1 MKHLAANAMT
11 LLIVALVAAAGVVF
25 WGVQKWEAAGPL
37 TAPARFIVASGASLA
52 SASAAL
58 EEEGVI
64 TNASIFRIGARYK
77 DAATALKAGEYEI
90 PPAASMEEVL
100 DIIVSGK
107 AIQYRVTVAEAL
119 TSWEV
124 VQLLNANDLLTGEI
138 EEIPAEGSLA
148 PDTYFFGREEDRNA
162 VIRRMQTAQARI
174 LDQAWEARAPGLPLD
189 TKEEALTLASIVEKE
204 TGVAGERDIVAGVFI
219 NRLNK
224 RWRLQSDPTIIYGL
238 TNGQG
243 PLGRGIRRSEI
254 DKPTPYNT
262 YVIDRLPPGPIANP
276 GKDAIEA
283 VLNPAETEAMYFVA
297 DGTGGHAFAV
307 TLREHE
313 RNVAAWRKIERS
325 RQSE

>member
-1 MKHLAANAMT
+1 MT

-25 WGVQKWEAAGPL
+25 WGMQKWEAAGPL
-37 TAPARFIVASGASLA
+37 QAPKRFVVASGASLS

-58 EEEGVI
+58 EEQGVI
-64 TNASIFRIGARYK
+64 SSASIFRIGARYR

-90 PPAASMEEVL
+90 PQAASMGEVL

-107 AIQYRVTVAEAL
+107 AIQYKVTIAEGL
-119 TSWEV
+119 TSWEIV
-124 VQLLNANDLLTGEI
+124 EVLKANDLLTGEI

-148 PDTYFFGREEDRNA
+148 PDTYFFGREENRNT
-162 VIRRMQTAQARI
+162 VLRRMQAAQTRI
-174 LDQAWEARAPGLPLD
+174 LDQAWEGRAPGLPLQS
-189 TKEEALTLASIVEKE
+189 KQEALTLASIVEKE
-204 TGVAGERDIVAGVFI
+204 TGVASERDIVAGVFI
-219 NRLNK
+219 NRLN
-224 RWRLQSDPTIIYGL
+224 RGMRLQSDPTIIYGI

-276 GKDAIEA
+276 GRDAIEA
-283 VLNPAETEAMYFVA
+283 VLNPAETKAIYFVA
-297 DGTGGHAFAV
+297 DGTGGHAFAE
-307 TLREHE
+307 TLREHN
-313 RNVAAWRKIERS
+313 RNVAAWRKIERA

>member
-25 WGVQKWEAAGPL
+25 WGMQKWEAAGPL
-37 TAPARFIVASGASLA
+37 QAPTRFVVTSGASLN

-58 EEEGVI
+58 EREGVI

-90 PPAASMEEVL
+90 PPAASMQEVL

-107 AIQYRVTVAEAL
+107 AIQYKITIAEGL
-119 TSWEV
+119 TSWEIV
-124 VQLLNANDLLTGEI
+124 EALKASDLLTGEI
-138 EEIPAEGSLA
+138 DEIPAEGSLA
-148 PDTYFFGREEDRNA
+148 PDTYFFGREENRNTI
-162 VIRRMQTAQARI
+162 IRRMQAAQTRI

-189 TKEEALTLASIVEKE
+189 SKQEALTLASIVEKE
-204 TGVAGERDIVAGVFI
+204 TGVASERDIVAGVFI
-219 NRLNK
+219 NRLN
-224 RWRLQSDPTIIYGL
+224 RRMRLQSDPTIIYGI

-276 GKDAIEA
+276 GRDAIQA
-283 VLNPAETEAMYFVA
+283 VLNPAETSAIYFVA
-297 DGTGGHAFAV
+297 DGTGGHAFAE
-307 TLREHE
+307 TLREHNS
-313 RNVAAWRKIERS
+313 NVAAWRKIERT

>member
-37 TAPARFIVASGASLA
+37 TAPARFVVASGASLA

-107 AIQYRVTVAEAL
+107 AIQYRVTVAEGL

>member
-1 MKHLAANAMT
+1 MT

-37 TAPARFIVASGASLA
+37 TAPARFVVASGASLA

-107 AIQYRVTVAEAL
+107 AIQYRVTVAEGL